1 MILSDFHPSRQGG
14 SSILKAAL
22 TYTRQGI
29 PVIPVKPSK
38 QPDLASWKQFQARI
52 MRLDEVQK
60 LFNRSSGLAIVCGLD
75 GLETLDFDQPLAYD
89 QFVAAVEADAPDLF
103 NSLTIIKMALFTP
116 TSKIFFCKFLKIKS

>member
-1 MILSDFHPSRQGG
+1 MQS
-14 SSILKAAL
+14 AL

-60 LFNRSSGLAIVCGLD
+60 LFSRSSGLAIVCGLD
-75 GLETLDFDQPLAYD
+75 GLETLDFDHPLAYD
-89 QFVAAVEADAPDLF
+89 QFVAAVEADAPNLF
-103 NSLTIIKMALFTP
+103 KSLTISQTP
-116 TSKIFFCKFLKIKS
+116 SGGHHLRYRSSAVEGNQVLARSQDGRSG